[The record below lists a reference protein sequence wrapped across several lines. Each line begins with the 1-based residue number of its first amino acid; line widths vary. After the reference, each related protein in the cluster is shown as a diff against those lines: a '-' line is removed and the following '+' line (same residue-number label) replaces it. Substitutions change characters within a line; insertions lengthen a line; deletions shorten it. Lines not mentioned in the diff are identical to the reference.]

1 MTLSTWQTQL
11 TDQSYNGWSNY
22 ETWNVALW
30 LQNDEGLYEM
40 ARMYKEHGYKSLSH
54 FLIEMCPSTL
64 DGVKWDDENLN
75 ICELNDMLE
84 EL

>member
-1 MTLSTWQTQL
+1 M
-11 TDQSYNGWSNY
+11 TDQSYNGWTNY
-22 ETWNVALW
+22 STWNVALW
-30 LQNDEGLYEM
+30 LQNDQGLYEL

-54 FLIEMCPSTL
+54 FLIEIAPATP
-64 DGVKWDDENLN
+64 DNVKWDADDLN